1 MHRDLAE
8 YGPVSVPGDPN
19 ALCDRRLVFD
29 SEIDPGMATPRQR
42 YEAVVR
48 SPRDVFALR
57 WLRAKK
63 TPYKLDP
70 KRAYHLFMEFMIGLL
85 WHATLRICRAIR
97 RCSRLAAKRTSTG
110 GISWIRTGM
119 PAWGTEAWAVWPPVW
134 SSRWPSWSCR
144 PWSTASVTSTAYTS
158 GRFEITL
165 LLMLLASTPAAS
177 QERAMESVVPALA
190 FGTACSSTVTM
201 QNLSDRPVVVDVEAH
216 RASGALAPIVGH
228 PEIAIRL
235 GPRERSNCKPQIEE
249 ETEGAWMKVRER
261 VPAPGLSPVVAIS
274 GATECLIGDQLRI
287 VDREVVYPMRNPWF
301 SGDVTDLPGS
311 LVSLINTTER
321 AVKASAC
328 YSSGGFFSTP
338 TGTPASA
345 ELTPICTTSFEV
357 HIPPFG
363 AREFPV
369 ARDGSSHFALKTQ
382 GSAIVL
388 EMLRP
393 VGASVKMYKVDST
406 IQFGSEV
413 PPAPA
418 KR

>member
-1 MHRDLAE
+1 MHPDLAE
-8 YGPVSVPGDPN
+8 DGLVSVPGDPN
-19 ALCDRRLVFD
+19 ALYGRHLVFD
-29 SEIDPGMATPRQR
+29 YAIDPGMATPRER
-42 YEAVVR
+42 FEAVAC
-48 SPRDVFALR
+48 SLRDVLALR

-63 TPYKLDP
+63 THYKPDP
-70 KRAYHLFMEFMIGLL
+70 KRACHLSMEFLSGIL
-85 WHATLRICRAIR
+85 WQATYRICCSIR
-97 RCSRLAAKRTSTG
+97 RSPKLAAKRAPTG
-110 GISWIRTGM
+110 TNSRIESRM

-134 SSRWPSWSCR
+134 SSRWSRWSCR
-144 PWSTASVTSTAYTS
+144 PWGRACVTSTAFTS
-158 GRFEITL
+158 RRFEITL
-165 LLMLLASTPAAS
+165 LLAMLASTPAAS
-177 QERAMESVVPALA
+177 QERVMESVVPALA
-190 FGTACSSTVTM
+190 FGTACSSTVTI

-228 PEIAIRL
+228 PEITIRL
-235 GPRERSNCKPQIEE
+235 GPRERSSCKPQIEE

-274 GATECLIGDQLRI
+274 GATECVIADQLRI

-357 HIPPFG
+357 QIPPFG

-369 ARDGSSHFALKTQ
+369 ARDGSSHFALKAQ

-413 PPAPA
+413 PAAPA